1 MSKCSNQPLTVA
13 VPDKIRPDFSPTQ
26 NLIEAELYVFGNFE
40 RHNLIMSHPYP
51 SHLKINRP
59 GAEQELLLQAA
70 LLNGEQ
76 ALAAWKTWCSKVDL
90 QALDTSSY
98 RLLPLLYHNLNR
110 LQVKHPWLPIM
121 RGVHRHT
128 WVKNQTLLYEMG
140 QLLTQFQDAGIEPL
154 LLKGTALIVKYY
166 DNFGLRPM
174 DDFDV
179 LVPRCQV
186 NQAIEVLTKAGWE
199 AGFRAPHAQ
208 SFRKGEELECDLH
221 WNILF
226 ENCRQAIDDPFR
238 QMAEQAYVN
247 GVAVK
252 VLNPT
257 DQLLHVCVHGARW
270 SYLPPLRW
278 LADAVVILNHSV
290 IDWERLVQQAI
301 RVGVVLPLR
310 DALAYLKWLLG
321 LEIPETVLSQLNQYP
336 VPLALHLDFRA
347 WTIPADQRSA
357 SLTLWAYWREFVQ
370 WSYGANQSP
379 VFWRFPL
386 FLQHLWEVD
395 SIQKVP
401 WMVVSGG
408 LRRVGNRFLGRG
420 LNS

>member
-13 VPDKIRPDFSPTQ
+13 VSDQIRSDSSPTQ
-26 NLIEAELYVFGNFE
+26 NLVEAERCVFGNFE
-40 RHNLIMSHPYP
+40 LHHLIMSHPYP

-59 GAEQELLLQAA
+59 GAKQELLLQAA

-76 ALAAWKTWCSKVDL
+76 ALAAWKTWCSSVDL
-90 QALDTSSY
+90 QSLDTGAY

-128 WVKNQTLLYEMG
+128 WVKNQTLLYEVG
-140 QLLTQFQDAGIEPL
+140 QLLKQFQDAGIEPL

-179 LVPRCQV
+179 LVPRHQV
-186 NQAIEVLTKAGWE
+186 NQAIEVLTEAGWE

-208 SFRKGEELECDLH
+208 GFRKGAELKCDLH

-238 QMAEQAYVN
+238 QMAELADVN

-257 DQLLHVCVHGARW
+257 DQFLHVCVHGVRW
-270 SYLPPLRW
+270 NPLPPLRW

-310 DALAYLKWLLG
+310 DALEYLKWLLG

-370 WSYGANQSP
+370 WSYGADQSP
-379 VFWRFPL
+379 HIWRFPR
-386 FLQHLWEVD
+386 FLQHLWGVE
-395 SIQKVP
+395 SIHKIP
-401 WMVVSGG
+401 WLMVAGG
-408 LRRVGNRFLGRG
+408 VRRLENQMK
-420 LNS
+420 NKQ